1 MLQLY
6 SIEVVTDDLKMNS
19 PCFANEHNAVWK
31 DNQSSVIIIIISFFS
46 PVWNRILFFFSIE
59 GCFAP
64 DQTFKLGCP

>member
-1 MLQLY
+1 MSQLY
-6 SIEVVTDDLKMNS
+6 SIEVVTDDLKLNS

-31 DNQSSVIIIIISFFS
+31 ENLVSSSLASFPS
-46 PVWNRILFFFSIE
+46 VEQDPVFFSIE